1 MNNISVLLDVALS
14 LTFFYLIAS
23 MFVSGIVEFI
33 NTLIEKRSNL
43 LWEALGK
50 LQNSWAKGQT
60 GSLEEHPLVRFFEHE
75 KGMAWSRAV
84 SYISTSTFVSVVLDK
99 MKYTNGDD
107 LTKLKDLLLSNLEE
121 GDFKKIISVFL
132 NESKNIKEFKEKLST
147 WFDQYMVQVSGW
159 YKRYTRIVLWIV
171 SLIVTICLNLN
182 SITITQQLYT
192 DPILRES
199 MVNQALDAAKS
210 KSFADFE
217 KTQESSFL
225 TNLQKTNS
233 SLVESTDRIKS
244 DTNKVL
250 AAYRQF
256 KNLPESIT
264 VKKDSIPWK
273 APIFLKFVKESK
285 DSTLIEK
292 VLVFKGNLS
301 TSDSLEVKNLYLQ
314 YLQQSITG
322 LGLPIGWTHENCDSI
337 NFWNFIG
344 WILTAA
350 ALSFGAPFWF
360 DLLLKIVNVRN
371 VVNKQNVDK

>member
-33 NTLIEKRSNL
+33 NTLIEKRSDL

-75 KGMAWSRAV
+75 KGMAWSKAV
-84 SYISTSTFVSVVLDK
+84 SYISTSTFVIVVLDK

-121 GDFKKIISVFL
+121 GDFKKIISIFL

-192 DPILRES
+192 DPVLRES
-199 MVNQALDAAKS
+199 MVKQALDAAKS

-217 KTQESSFL
+217 KTKDSSFL
-225 TNLQKTNS
+225 KNLQKTNS
-233 SLVESTDRIKS
+233 SLVNSTDRIKS

-256 KNLPESIT
+256 KKLPDSVT
-264 VKKDSIPWK
+264 ANKDSIPWK
-273 APIFLKFVKESK
+273 SPSFVKFVKESK
-285 DSTLIEK
+285 DSTLIVK
-292 VLVFKGNLS
+292 GLVFKENLS
-301 TSDSLEVKNLYLQ
+301 TSDSLQVKNLYLQ

-360 DLLLKIVNVRN
+360 DLLLKIVNIRN